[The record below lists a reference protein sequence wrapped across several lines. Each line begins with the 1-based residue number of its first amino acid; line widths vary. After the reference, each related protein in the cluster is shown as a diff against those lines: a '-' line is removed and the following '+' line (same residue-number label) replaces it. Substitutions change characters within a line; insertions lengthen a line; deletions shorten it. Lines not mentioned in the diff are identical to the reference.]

1 MFRASKVLESAFQ
14 EQPRSFFWQ
23 GLTENY
29 QVDEAAYLKEL
40 IPLAQSDASE
50 HKAIT
55 DTASSLIGKVR
66 AQDGSVHMIDALLQE
81 YSLETRCRNC
91 RNTTRWRTVA
101 FLGLWIFLASSA
113 VIPAAF
119 SCASAPGT
127 FRWLFTPARLWR
139 PW

>member
-1 MFRASKVLESAFQ
+1 MFRASKVLEPAFQ

-81 YSLETRCRNC
+81 YSLDTQGTGTAEIRLAGEQSHSWAYGYF
-91 RNTTRWRTVA
+91 WR
-101 FLGLWIFLASSA
+101 
-113 VIPAAF
+113 AA
-119 SCASAPGT
+119 P
-127 FRWLFTPARLWR
+127 
-139 PW
+139 